1 MKTNLFNDIKERGKK
16 LRSLETKKT
25 NTFLPGLLI
34 LIFIFALLSNPLPA
48 RAQGANWMASSVLSL
63 LSRAPWKMGPLRGY
77 RAFSLGNV
85 GYDSDIYYGFQD
97 KEYPDFTFTAGPSF
111 QWFVPLKKLI
121 IFDTYQQL
129 QGAFYA
135 ENEKERTFNFRTRNQ
150 LHFLHK
156 KFYGKTALSYDN
168 VRRRFS
174 PELILNI
181 REETLTWDGLMLW
194 QFSRTG
200 AIAWQL
206 STARYNYRNAE
217 YEGLFL
223 DRELNR
229 REIYADTFLYFQPSP
244 KYRFFLNGQMGF
256 YNFKYPESKIRD
268 SRSYAVLGGLEFTPE
283 LSPTGST
290 FQGGFSIGYIYLDPK
305 APVYRPASDIVG
317 TGSVSITLSRWL
329 SLRGYY
335 SRNFSVSIYSSLL
348 HYLSTSYGGGF
359 TFRLND
365 KVNLGNNI
373 TFGQTDYPFE
383 EGQPEAPTYKFTTL
397 SANIGIRLAREWNF
411 NFFGNLS
418 QRKILPAE
426 RKLNRY
432 FVGFSL
438 TFGSVPGEN
447 VLPIPSLL

>member
-1 MKTNLFNDIKERGKK
+1 MIPYRIKTTV
-16 LRSLETKKT
+16 S
-25 NTFLPGLLI
+25 FLIPLI
-34 LIFIFALLSNPLPA
+34 IFIFTLLGEPVAA
-48 RAQGANWMASSVLSL
+48 RAQSTNWMANAVLGL
-63 LSRAPWKMGPLRGY
+63 MRAAPWKLGALQGY

-97 KEYPDFTFTAGPSF
+97 KEYPDFTFTAGPTF

-135 ENEKERTFNFRTRNQ
+135 ENKKERTFNFRTHNQ
-150 LHFLHK
+150 IHFLHK
-156 KFYGKTALSYDN
+156 KFYGKTALIYDN

-181 REETLTWDGLMLW
+181 REEQIAWNGLMLW
-194 QFSRTG
+194 QFSKTG
-200 AIAWQL
+200 AVAWQL
-206 STARYNYRNAE
+206 STARYSYKNAE

-229 REIYADTFLYFQPSP
+229 REIYADTFLYFQPNP

-256 YNFKYPESKIRD
+256 YSFKFPESKIRD

-283 LSPTGST
+283 LSPTGAT

-305 APVYRPASDIVG
+305 TPVYQPASDIVG
-317 TGSVSITLSRWL
+317 NGSVSITLSRWL

-335 SRNFSVSIYSSLL
+335 SRNFSVSIYSALL
-348 HYLSTSYGGGF
+348 HYLSTTYGGGL
-359 TFRLND
+359 TFRLSE
-365 KVNLGNNI
+365 KVSLGNNI
-373 TFGQTDYPFE
+373 LFGQTGYPFE
-383 EGQPEAPTYKFTTL
+383 GEGQQTASTYKFTTL
-397 SANIGIRLAREWNF
+397 SANMGIKLGKEWNF

-418 QRKILPAE
+418 QRKILPSG

-432 FVGFSL
+432 FLGFSL

-447 VLPIPSLL
+447 VLPIPSLI

>member
-1 MKTNLFNDIKERGKK
+1 LKTAAINDIKKRGKK
-16 LRSLETKKT
+16 LKPQRVAAC
-25 NTFLPGLLI
+25 
-34 LIFIFALLSNPLPA
+34 LIFLLFLSAFIASPIPA
-48 RAQGANWMASSVLSL
+48 RAQGQGANWMANSVLGL
-63 LSRAPWKMGPLRGY
+63 LRAAPWKLGLLRGY
-77 RAFSLGNV
+77 RAFTLGNV

-121 IFDTYQQL
+121 IFDTYQQI

-135 ENEKERTFNFRTRNQ
+135 ENEKERSFNYRTHAQ

-156 KFYGKTALSYDN
+156 KFYGKTALNYDN
-168 VRRRFS
+168 SRRRFS

-181 REETLTWDGLMLW
+181 REEQIAWNGLMLW

-217 YEGLFL
+217 YEGISL

-229 REIYADTFLYFQPSP
+229 RETYADTFLYFQPSP
-244 KYRFFLNGQMGF
+244 KFRFFLNGQMGF
-256 YNFKYPESKIRD
+256 YSFKYVESRIRD

-283 LSPTGST
+283 LSPTGAT

-305 APVYRPASDIVG
+305 NSAYQPASDIVG
-317 TGSVSITLSRWL
+317 NGSVSVTLSRWL
-329 SLRGYY
+329 SVRGYY
-335 SRNFSVSIYSSLL
+335 ARNFSVSIYSSLL
-348 HYLSTSYGGGF
+348 HYLSTTYGGGL
-359 TFRLND
+359 TFRLSE
-365 KVNLGNNI
+365 KVSMGNNI

-383 EGQPEAPTYKFTTL
+383 TEGQLTAPTYKFTTL
-397 SANIGIRLAREWNF
+397 SANLGIRLGKEWNV
-411 NFFGNLS
+411 NFFGNMS
-418 QRKILPAE
+418 QRKIFPAE

-438 TFGSVPGEN
+438 SFGSVPGEN
-447 VLPIPSLL
+447 VLPIPSLI